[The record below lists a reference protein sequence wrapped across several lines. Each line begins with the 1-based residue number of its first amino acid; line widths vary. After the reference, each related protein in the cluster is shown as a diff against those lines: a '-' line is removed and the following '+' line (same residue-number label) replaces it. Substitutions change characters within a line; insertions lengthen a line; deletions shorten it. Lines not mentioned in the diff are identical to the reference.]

1 MSKSQSRT
9 QLSIR
14 DAYEISR
21 KLRDKYSFY
30 TNGSMRGETRENNPV
45 RFKDLLIPTIENCSK
60 LPQYVV
66 DVCKNYLIDYI
77 VYDYNTPIAFHVIES
92 NGARYDSWIV
102 PTAKYSVTTTKHQNT
117 LIEAC
122 SRITT
127 QKLLRHV
134 ADDFHTFSNQPAKK
148 AV

>member
-14 DAYEISR
+14 DAYEIAR

-45 RFKDLLIPTIENCSK
+45 LFKDLLIPTLENGSK

-66 DVCKNYLIDYI
+66 DACKNYLIDYI
-77 VYDYNTPIAFHVIES
+77 VYDYSTPIAFHVIES
-92 NGARYDSWIV
+92 DGVHYDTWIV
-102 PTAKYSVTTTKHQNT
+102 PTAKYSVTTTRHQNT

-122 SRITT
+122 RKITT
-127 QKLLRHV
+127 QKIMGHV
-134 ADDFHTFSNQPAKK
+134 AEDFNIFSNQPARKD
-148 AV
+148 V